1 MNTTIEVEAET
12 TDEAIEAA
20 LAELGVGR
28 DQVVV
33 EIVEEPNKG
42 LLGLRKAK
50 AKVRVTVL
58 DVEGAARATVEGLL
72 EHLGV
77 EAAVSTYREDEEL
90 WVVLEGESLSWLI
103 GHHGQT
109 LDAIQTLVQ
118 SIIGGRLKTAARVI
132 VDVEG
137 YRSRRKKEVKAVA
150 ERTIGKVLA
159 GREALSLR
167 PMNAYER
174 KLVHIV
180 AGEYDGVTSIST
192 GIDPDR
198 FVIITPVEEKP

>member
-1 MNTTIEVEAET
+1 MNKIVETEAET
-12 TDEAIEAA
+12 TEEAIEAA

-28 DQVVV
+28 DRVEV

-58 DVEGAARATVEGLL
+58 DVDEAARTTVEELL

-90 WVVLEGESLSWLI
+90 WVTLQGEALSWLI

-118 SIIGGRLKTAARVI
+118 SIIGGRIKSAARVI

-137 YRSRRKKEVKAVA
+137 YRARRKKEVKAVA

-159 GREALSLR
+159 GREALSMR

-174 KLVHIV
+174 KLVHLV
-180 AGEYDGVTSIST
+180 AGEYDGITSIST
-192 GIDPDR
+192 GIDPER
-198 FVIITPVEEKP
+198 FVIITPAEGKP